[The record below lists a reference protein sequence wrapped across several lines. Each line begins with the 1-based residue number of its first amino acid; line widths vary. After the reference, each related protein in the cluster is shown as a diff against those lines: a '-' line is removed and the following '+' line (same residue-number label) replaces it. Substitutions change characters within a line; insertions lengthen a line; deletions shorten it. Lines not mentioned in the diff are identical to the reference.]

1 MKQEERDKI
10 KGYYDQTGEWNIR
23 ERYSEKEV
31 TVYTKD
37 GDKYHWLVIEE
48 NKQGIE
54 VHQTDEDG
62 TIIAR
67 DYYRSTVNEICCT
80 GMERMRADGLGMVL
94 FTEKELNLFY
104 QLKRI
109 EKEKILTHLRMLA
122 LRSTNDI
129 IREFILMVTAKL
141 EVLSEASVT
150 KLMTTIQ
157 NYEFL
162 ERRIFTRE
170 KRVFASM
177 SL

>member
-94 FTEKELNLFY
+94 FTEKELNLFH
-104 QLKRI
+104 LCGWKN
-109 EKEKILTHLRMLA
+109 KIMKSIKNKNSIPNLGYLSYYYTKNDNSDLR
-122 LRSTNDI
+122 RS
-129 IREFILMVTAKL
+129 E
-141 EVLSEASVT
+141 
-150 KLMTTIQ
+150 
-157 NYEFL
+157 YESAFY
-162 ERRIFTRE
+162 R
-170 KRVFASM
+170 
-177 SL
+177 